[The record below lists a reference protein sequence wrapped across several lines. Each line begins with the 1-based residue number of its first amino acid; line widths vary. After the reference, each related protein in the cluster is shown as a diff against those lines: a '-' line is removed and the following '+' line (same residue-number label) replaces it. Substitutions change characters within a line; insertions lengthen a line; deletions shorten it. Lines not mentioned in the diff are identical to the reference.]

1 MANLN
6 NQMPQQQPSVFP
18 GQNVVPQKQII
29 LVSEEPRDASQL
41 VEIPVTANGLTRI
54 PIPDQQ
60 QLRSLVNRT
69 VIIKGIRLIIPAVL
83 TNAPLTGGVTAPMT
97 EIVKMSLVL
106 YSMGWERG
114 QLIPLLVLNDIG
126 DGATIPFRFHPTK
139 FNNWRNVDWT
149 KSYLQFSN
157 GLVSAGSPYTVLFDV
172 EYQKID
178 ASGQPIEG
186 AD

>member
-1 MANLN
+1 MQTQA
-6 NQMPQQQPSVFP
+6 PQGQPTVFT
-18 GQNVVPQKQII
+18 GQSVVPQKQII
-29 LVSEEPRDASQL
+29 LVQEEPRDASQL
-41 VEIPVTANGLTRI
+41 VEIPITANGLTRI

-69 VIIKGIRLIIPAVL
+69 VIIKGIRLITDNVL
-83 TNAPLTGGVTAPMT
+83 TNAPLTGGINAPGT
-97 EIVKMSLVL
+97 ELVKMSLVL

-114 QLIPLLVLNDIG
+114 QLIPLFVLNDISG
-126 DGATIPFRFHPTK
+126 DGSGVPFRFHPTK

-149 KSYLQFSN
+149 KSYLQLSN
-157 GLVSAGSPYTVLFDV
+157 GLVTAGSPYTVCLDV

-178 ASGQPIEG
+178 AQGKPIEG